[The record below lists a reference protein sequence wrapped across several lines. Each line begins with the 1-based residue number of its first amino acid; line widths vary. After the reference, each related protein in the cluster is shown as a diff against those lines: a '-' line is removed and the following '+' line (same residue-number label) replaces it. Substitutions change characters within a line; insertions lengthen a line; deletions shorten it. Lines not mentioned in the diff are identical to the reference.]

1 MNDKGEKMTKAAR
14 TVAQRGWDLR
24 RRGEEVGHITTR
36 KGLKWIV
43 VQKMELSLYHKGDLD
58 SQRSVARL
66 HRGAFV
72 CLAVIHGSL
81 QYWQSV

>member
-1 MNDKGEKMTKAAR
+1 MNDKGEKMTKAVR

-43 VQKMELSLYHKGDLD
+43 VQKMELSLYQEG
-58 SQRSVARL
+58 
-66 HRGAFV
+66 G
-72 CLAVIHGSL
+72 I
-81 QYWQSV
+81 